1 MQKERIMAD
10 KTEKEN
16 KLDQPFPLW
25 FVLMIPI
32 YVAIALGIFV
42 FPVAGDWQWI
52 AGWVFVLSFTINI
65 AISYGIINQK
75 NPRVLRNRAKM
86 KKTGLTKA
94 TRKPASSDRFIYP
107 MMAVGFFGS
116 MILAALSHR
125 WGWYELPLPIILI
138 AAVFMNIGVVI
149 LNLATFQ
156 NSFASKVLDIRQE
169 QVLVDTGMYAQVRHP
184 LYAGAILMAFFIP
197 LALGSFWGLIPALLA
212 VTALVIRIEFE
223 EEMLIKGMEG
233 YADYQQRVKY
243 KLIPGIY

>member
-1 MQKERIMAD
+1 MAD
-10 KTEKEN
+10 NPENEN

-52 AGWVFVLSFTINI
+52 TGWVFVLSLSINI

-75 NPRVLRNRAKM
+75 NPRVLRNRAQM
-86 KKTGLTKA
+86 KKTGLTQK

-107 MMAVGFFGS
+107 MMAVGYFGS

-125 WGWYELPLPIILI
+125 WGWYELPMPFILI
-138 AAVFMNIGVVI
+138 AVVFMNFGVVI

-169 QVLVDTGMYAQVRHP
+169 QVLVDSGMYGHVRHP
-184 LYAGAILMAFFIP
+184 LYAGAILMALFIP
-197 LALGSFWGLIPALLA
+197 LALGSLWGLLPALFA
-212 VTALVIRIEFE
+212 AAALVIRIEFE
-223 EEMLIKGMEG
+223 EEMLVKGMEG